1 MPYQTTWEASGVCQ
15 KFWGVVTSPELFD
28 SLTDTH
34 DDPRFDSLHYVIK
47 DYLEVTVF
55 DVGVKTLLEGL
66 ALNTVS
72 KRTNPHVVV
81 AIVTTNLQIIES
93 SKAASSYNFDTYP
106 RKIFPTVAE
115 AREWIKATATK

>member
-1 MPYQTTWEASGVCQ
+1 MPYQTTREPTGVYQ
-15 KFWGVVTSPELFD
+15 RFRGVVTSPELFD

-34 DDPRFDSLHYVIK
+34 DDPRFDALRYVIK
-47 DYLEVTVF
+47 DYLDVTVF

-81 AIVTTNLQIIES
+81 AIVTTN
-93 SKAASSYNFDTYP
+93 P
-106 RKIFPTVAE
+106 
-115 AREWIKATATK
+115 